1 MTADTEITA
10 TSNYWLNWRFF
21 VCALFILFY
30 LVVAT
35 ILILKFE
42 GGRKSNPRG
51 RDNQKVAPE
60 VVYKEEAWNTC
71 LESIHPAWLLC
82 FRMFAFITLLTLLV
96 INVFIDGMSIFF
108 FYTQWTFTLVT
119 TYFMFGCVISIYGCQ
134 KHWAQARRGSVNGV
148 SLDTEQGTNESGHS
162 EDRKIA
168 GGWIYAFQ
176 IMYQASAG
184 ASMLTDLVFWIILFP
199 YLRSI
204 PYGVDLVLI
213 VCMHSVNAVFLLC
226 DSFELLG
233 EFCLC
238 LVLMVTS
245 HFDIFVIF
253 QWLVHA
259 YYNLW
264 WPYPF
269 LDLTP
274 FYAPFWYLAVGMMHL
289 PCYCAFALLVK
300 FKESLLSRLFPESY
314 RKVT

>member
-1 MTADTEITA
+1 MTAGSEITA
-10 TSNYWLNWRFF
+10 TSSYWLNWRFF

-30 LVVAT
+30 LVVAA
-35 ILILKFE
+35 ILISKFE

-51 RDNQKVAPE
+51 RNNRKVAPG
-60 VVYKEEAWNTC
+60 VVYEEEAWNTC
-71 LESIHPAWLLC
+71 LRSIHPAWLLG

-119 TYFMFGCVISIYGCQ
+119 TYFMLGCVISIYGCQ
-134 KHWAQARRGSVNGV
+134 KHWAQACRDSVDGE

-162 EDRKIA
+162 KDSKIA

-176 IMYQASAG
+176 IMYQASVG

-204 PYGVDLVLI
+204 PYGVDLILI

-226 DSFELLG
+226 DT
-233 EFCLC
+233 
-238 LVLMVTS
+238 VLNCFRFPFFRIAYFFLWTS
-245 HFDIFVIF
+245 IFVIF
-253 QWLVHA
+253 QWLVHS

-274 FYAPFWYLAVGMMHL
+274 FYAPFWYT
-289 PCYCAFALLVK
+289 F
-300 FKESLLSRLFPESY
+300 
-314 RKVT
+314 